1 MTERW
6 YALAILGS
14 LGGCGKDKD
23 QDSQAPAEC
32 TTQLTGTVPDGGA
45 SDAYY
50 RADVE
55 ATFDA
60 PDDTSMITVYDASGT
75 PVAGSSH
82 QNDDHTITYF
92 TPTDPL
98 TPGATY
104 SAEIMWCDMNQS
116 QTIDFTTSA
125 LGDALDDPKAVDGR
139 TYLVNLQD
147 ARFAEPAGVGPLLAL
162 KVNQSILLTVTSV
175 DATSLTMIGALTV
188 DDGSTQNFCLPTIN
202 FPKPA
207 DFTEAPYW
215 EVQADEA
222 ILNVADNDVAI
233 QNLVI
238 SGTFS
243 SDAVTFGGGVL
254 AGTIDT
260 SLLGA
265 LLGSKDPSY
274 MCDLASDFGDE
285 CTKCPDGSPYCLGLR
300 LDQLVGDS
308 SSTVAVRPI
317 DQRDCDAECPASK
330 KNKECKKYYV
340 PPK

>member
-1 MTERW
+1 MTQRW

-23 QDSQAPAEC
+23 DDSQAPEEC
-32 TTQLTGTVPDGGA
+32 TTQLSGTVPVSGA
-45 SDAYY
+45 GDVYY
-50 RADVE
+50 RADIE

-60 PDDTSMITVYDASGT
+60 ADDTSMITLYDASGT
-75 PVAGSSH
+75 PVDGSERM
-82 QNDDHTITYF
+82 NDDATVAYF
-92 TPTDPL
+92 TPDEPL
-98 TPGATY
+98 TPGASY
-104 SAEIMWCDMNQS
+104 SAEIMWCDMS
-116 QTIDFTTSA
+116 ETEVVDFTTSS
-125 LGDALDDPKAVDGR
+125 LGEPLDDPTAVDGR

-162 KVNQSILLTVTSV
+162 KVNQSILLTVTSQ
-175 DATSLTMIGALTV
+175 DETSLTLIGALTL
-188 DDGSTQNFCLPTIN
+188 DNGSTQDFCLPTIN

-222 ILNVADNDVAI
+222 ILNVAENDVAI

-243 SDAVTFGGGVL
+243 SDAETFGGGVL

-260 SLLGA
+260 SLLGV
-265 LLGSKDPSY
+265 LLGSKEPDY
-274 MCDLASDFGDE
+274 MCDLAENFGDE
-285 CTKCPDGSPYCLGLR
+285 CSKCPDGSPYCLGLR

-308 SSTVAVRPI
+308 AATVAVRPI

-330 KNKECKKYYV
+330 KNKDCEKYYV